1 MLHLRTIILV
11 SCLAMPAV
19 VAAQDLASR
28 PRAPGTAVPGEPRMA
43 AAQRPLPLS
52 APSGGGTPAKTGGAG
67 RLAAGSP
74 GPSLFTMLAS
84 LAMVVGLFLLAA
96 WALRKG
102 MPSAGRTLPIDV
114 VEVLGRVSLAPRQ
127 PAQLVRI
134 GQKLILVSLSSAG
147 VRTLTEITDPAEVD
161 RLAGL
166 CRQAHPQSSTA
177 AFRHVFQQFA
187 RQPVRGFLDDEHSAE
202 VAAARSAGEEAAS

>member
-1 MLHLRTIILV
+1 MQYLRTFILI
-11 SCLAMPAV
+11 SCVAVPAI
-19 VAAQDLASR
+19 ASAQDLASR
-28 PRAPGTAVPGEPRMA
+28 PRAPGLVVPGGPSTA
-43 AAQRPLPLS
+43 APRPLPLS
-52 APSGGGTPAKTGGAG
+52 APSGGGSSTKGAPS

-74 GPSLFTMLAS
+74 GPSLTTMLAS

-96 WALRKG
+96 WLLRKSL
-102 MPSAGRTLPIDV
+102 PSTGRTLPTDV

-134 GQKLILVSLSSAG
+134 GQKLILISISSAG

-161 RLAGL
+161 RLAGM
-166 CRQAHPQSSTA
+166 CRQADPQSSTA

-187 RQPVRGFLDDEHSAE
+187 RQPARGFLDDESSSA
-202 VAAARSAGEEAAS
+202 VADTSAGAEETAV

>member
-1 MLHLRTIILV
+1 MLYLRVIVLI
-11 SCLAMPAV
+11 SCLATPAIA
-19 VAAQDLASR
+19 AAQDLAAR
-28 PRAPGTAVPGEPRMA
+28 PRTPGIAVRDEPRTA
-43 AAQRPLPLS
+43 AVQRPLPLS
-52 APSGGGTPAKTGGAG
+52 APSADNAQAKAGGTS
-67 RLAAGSP
+67 RLAPGSP
-74 GPSLFTMLAS
+74 GPSLTTMLAS

-96 WALRKG
+96 WLLRKSL
-102 MPSAGRTLPIDV
+102 PSSGRMLPPDV

-127 PAQLVRI
+127 PAELVRI
-134 GQKLILVSLSSAG
+134 GQKLILVSISSAG

-187 RQPVRGFLDDEHSAE
+187 RQPARGFLDDELSSAI
-202 VAAARSAGEEAAS
+202 ATTSSGAEEAAS